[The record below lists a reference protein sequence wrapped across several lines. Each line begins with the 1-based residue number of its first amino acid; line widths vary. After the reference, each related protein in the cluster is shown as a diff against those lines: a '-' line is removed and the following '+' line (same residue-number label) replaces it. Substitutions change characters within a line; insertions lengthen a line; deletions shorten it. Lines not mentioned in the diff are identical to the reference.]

1 MKILIACSS
10 GGHLAQALALKPWW
24 ERHQRLWVTGPT
36 PDAAAKLQGEK
47 VVPCHYPTQRNIPNL
62 MRNTVL
68 ARRLLREYRPDVVF
82 STGAAVAV
90 PFLLQAKGVGARSI
104 FLETVD
110 RIDKPSMSG
119 RMVYPF
125 VDEYLTQ
132 WDQLGEKLPKA
143 QLVGVVL

>member
-36 PDAAAKLQGEK
+36 ADADLKLQHEK
-47 VVPCHYPTQRNIPNL
+47 VLHCHYPTQRNIPNL
-62 MRNTVL
+62 VRNTAL
-68 ARRLLREYRPDVVF
+68 ARKVLREYRPDVVF

-110 RIDKPSMSG
+110 RIEKPSLTG

-132 WDQLGEKLPKA
+132 WDQIAESMPKA
-143 QLVGVVL
+143 QLVGLVL

>member
-10 GGHLAQALALKPWW
+10 GGHLAQAMALEPWW

-36 PDAAAKLQGEK
+36 EDARIKLSRERAIA
-47 VVPCHYPTQRNIPNL
+47 CHWPTQRNVPNL
-62 MRNTVL
+62 VRNWKLAGRVL
-68 ARRLLREYRPDVVF
+68 RDFQPDVVF

-90 PFLLQAKGVGARSI
+90 PFLLQAHSVGARSI

-110 RIDKPSMSG
+110 RIEKPSLTG
-119 RMVYPF
+119 RLVYPF

-132 WDQLGEKLPKA
+132 WDTLGEKLPKA
-143 QLVGVVL
+143 QLVGLVL

>member
-1 MKILIACSS
+1 MKVLIACSS

-24 ERHQRLWVTGPT
+24 ERHERLWVTGPT
-36 PDAAAKLQGEK
+36 EDARLKLEGER
-47 VVPCHYPTQRNIPNL
+47 VVECHWPTQRNIPNL
-62 MRNTVL
+62 VRNARL
-68 ARRLLREYRPDVVF
+68 ARRVLDEFRPDVVF

-90 PFLLQAKGVGARSI
+90 PFLLQAKNVGARSI

-110 RIDKPSMSG
+110 RIEKPSLTG

-132 WDQLGEKLPKA
+132 WDNLGVRYPKA
-143 QLVGVVL
+143 QLVGLVL